1 MTKWLRATAI
11 GAGLGFL
18 FVAALVVTAWDPLDR
33 ADADVAV
40 ALNDVASTSPTYVRV
55 FSLLTDVLQ
64 PWTFSL
70 AVVAV
75 GAILAV
81 RGDVRRAVWLLA
93 VGGVGAAAGWVLKRV
108 LQRERPIVPS
118 VVFEAPGYAFPSGHA
133 LHATLGA
140 GLLAVTAWPYL
151 GRTGRRV
158 AVGLAVLVAL
168 GVSYSRMALG
178 VHYLSDVVG
187 GMLLGICVLATGMAV
202 VGDATPGLVRGVER
216 PRPRA
221 VRRAPPDRSSPG

>member
-1 MTKWLRATAI
+1 MTKWLRATAV

-18 FVAALVVTAWDPLDR
+18 FVAALVVTTWDPLDR

-40 ALNDVASTSPTYVRV
+40 ALNDVASTSPTYVQV

-93 VGGVGAAAGWVLKRV
+93 VGGMGAAAGWVLKRV

-140 GLLAVTAWPYL
+140 ALLAVAAWPHL
-151 GRTGRRV
+151 RRTGRRV
-158 AVGLAVLVAL
+158 AVAFAVLVAL

-202 VGDATPGLVRGVER
+202 VGDATPGRVRRVER